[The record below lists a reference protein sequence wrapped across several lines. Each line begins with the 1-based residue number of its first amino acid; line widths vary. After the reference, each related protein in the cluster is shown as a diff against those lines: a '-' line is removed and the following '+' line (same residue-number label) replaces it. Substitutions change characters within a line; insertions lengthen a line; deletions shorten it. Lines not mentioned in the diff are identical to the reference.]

1 MEITK
6 DTKVKDIVAA
16 YTWLTDEA
24 IKISDKLKVLKTP
37 LGKMMMAKATIEDA
51 SNKSGIEVD
60 EIIRKITEMIEG
72 RE

>member
-16 YTWLTDEA
+16 YPWLIDEA

-37 LGKMMMAKATIEDA
+37 LGKMMMAKATIKDA
-51 SNKSGIEVD
+51 SKKSGIEVD

>member
-16 YTWLTDEA
+16 YPWLIDEA

-51 SNKSGIEVD
+51 SKKSGIEVD
-60 EIIRKITEMIEG
+60 EIIRKINEMIEG
-72 RE
+72 HE

>member
-16 YTWLTDEA
+16 YPWLIDEA

-51 SNKSGIEVD
+51 SKKSGIEVD
-60 EIIRKITEMIEG
+60 EIVKKIKEMIE
-72 RE
+72 EHK

>member
-16 YTWLTDEA
+16 YPWLIDEA

-51 SNKSGIEVD
+51 SKKSGIEVD
-60 EIIRKITEMIEG
+60 EIIRKINEMIEG

>member
-16 YTWLTDEA
+16 YPWLTDEA

-51 SNKSGIEVD
+51 SKKSGIEVD
-60 EIIRKITEMIEG
+60 EIIRKINEMIEG

>member
-16 YTWLTDEA
+16 YPWLTDEA

-51 SNKSGIEVD
+51 SKKSGIEVD
-60 EIIRKITEMIEG
+60 EIIRKITEMIE
-72 RE
+72 EHE